1 MNILNDFTKDPKVQ
15 KRRWWTITTIGL
27 YAVMATLDTSIINV
41 ALPVISHDLTLSMS
55 KAEWIVS
62 IYLVVICALLL
73 VMGSIGDFVGK
84 VKIYRT
90 GTILF
95 TLGSFLADFD
105 VNFQLLLIARVIE
118 GVGAAMTM
126 ANSMGIISEVFSIN
140 ERGRALGLF
149 AAFTS
154 IGSIAGPAVV
164 GLILSFLPWGYIFW
178 INVPVGTLAILIG
191 LYSLPNDLTETKIQ
205 LDWSGIIT
213 MVLSIIF
220 FYITMNLAQQIGFI
234 NLPVVSA
241 LFATIFLLASLI
253 HFEKNTTTPLIPLS
267 LFSSRSFSVGL
278 ISGCINFV
286 IVFFSN
292 IIMPF
297 YLENERGFSAY
308 KAGIILMIFPLVQ
321 IVISPLSGI
330 LTDKMGPHKLL
341 LSGAFIL
348 GLSQIIRA
356 FWGLSVS
363 MVSVALVL
371 VLLGFGNGLFQ
382 SPNNTAVMTS
392 INDNKYLG
400 IGGSLYS
407 LARELGMIIGV
418 TLSTTILFNA
428 MSFIS
433 KKKVLTY
440 PTGHPAIFMFG
451 FRTSFFIGALLCLL
465 TLCLTVYEN
474 LKKEQC

>member
-95 TLGSFLADFD
+95 TLGSFLAGFD

-178 INVPVGTLAILIG
+178 INVPVGYFG
-191 LYSLPNDLTETKIQ
+191 N
-205 LDWSGIIT
+205 
-213 MVLSIIF
+213 F
-220 FYITMNLAQQIGFI
+220 NR
-234 NLPVVSA
+234 
-241 LFATIFLLASLI
+241 
-253 HFEKNTTTPLIPLS
+253 S
-267 LFSSRSFSVGL
+267 LFSSKR
-278 ISGCINFV
+278 
-286 IVFFSN
+286 
-292 IIMPF
+292 
-297 YLENERGFSAY
+297 
-308 KAGIILMIFPLVQ
+308 
-321 IVISPLSGI
+321 
-330 LTDKMGPHKLL
+330 
-341 LSGAFIL
+341 
-348 GLSQIIRA
+348 
-356 FWGLSVS
+356 
-363 MVSVALVL
+363 
-371 VLLGFGNGLFQ
+371 
-382 SPNNTAVMTS
+382 
-392 INDNKYLG
+392 
-400 IGGSLYS
+400 
-407 LARELGMIIGV
+407 
-418 TLSTTILFNA
+418 FN
-428 MSFIS
+428 
-433 KKKVLTY
+433 
-440 PTGHPAIFMFG
+440 
-451 FRTSFFIGALLCLL
+451 
-465 TLCLTVYEN
+465 
-474 LKKEQC
+474 